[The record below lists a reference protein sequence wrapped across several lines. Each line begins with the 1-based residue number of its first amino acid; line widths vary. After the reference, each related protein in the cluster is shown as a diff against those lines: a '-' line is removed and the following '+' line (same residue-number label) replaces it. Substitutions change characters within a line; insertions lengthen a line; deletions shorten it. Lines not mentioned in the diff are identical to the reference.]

1 MYASQA
7 WDEGSIPSTR
17 TNSPK
22 AQKRFFFY
30 RNFLQI
36 TNFNKIHIIKKS
48 AIRENKNLWK
58 KYQNP
63 LKKHK
68 RSPTIE

>member
-7 WDEGSIPSTR
+7 WDEGSTPSTR
-17 TNSPK
+17 TNSLK
-22 AQKRFFFY
+22 AQKRFFF
-30 RNFLQI
+30 LSQI
-36 TNFNKIHIIKKS
+36 TNFSKIHIIKKP